1 MIKVKFEEYF
11 NDNNKRFFD
20 KSFDTWEDFQEYI
33 LGYSVSDFFLKERS
47 TFPKKENGKLVH
59 SVWEINKGMHYCQFL
74 NIHLIESDR
83 GIEYSHGTFTNSVKH
98 ISDKT
103 MDIIEDCLER
113 INRTEF
119 NFVD

>member
-1 MIKVKFEEYF
+1 MLKVKFEEYF

-20 KSFDTWEDFQEYI
+20 KNFNTWEGFQEYI

-47 TFPKKENGKLVH
+47 TFPEKKNNKMLH
-59 SVWEINKGMHYCQFL
+59 YVWSINKGMSHCQFL
-74 NIHLIESDR
+74 NIHSIESDR
-83 GIEYSHGTFTNSVKH
+83 GIEYSYGTFTNSIPH

-103 MDIIEDCLER
+103 MDIVENCRER